1 MEILRD
7 LYLDYFNDNF
17 TYDEYLELIESEDE
31 ITEDYILEIIMQ
43 DFIRELNE
51 RGFDLNKNISID
63 DVIESITD

>member
-17 TYDEYLELIESEDE
+17 TYDEYLELVESEDE

>member
-1 MEILRD
+1 MEILKD

-17 TYDEYLELIESEDE
+17 TYDEYLELVESEDE
-31 ITEDYILEIIMQ
+31 ITEDYILEIIIQ

-51 RGFDLNKNISID
+51 RGFDLDKNISID